1 MTTLKYG
8 ILAALAGAAIAPAA
22 RAANPTFQA
31 FFLTVCQSPTAAL
44 ATRCGET
51 AGGQGNLSGDSESSL
66 NPSQALSNNQSPLSL
81 AHARGEQLQEA
92 SVAARA
98 GERSL
103 EAGKFGLLFVGRGV
117 WEDQDRVVDVDAERG
132 YSSDSQA
139 FDFGFESRVSEH
151 LAVGLLATYE
161 DSTGE
166 FVPDR
171 PGVNFSPVGNAGDV
185 GVTSWGLAAYLTAQL
200 GEGGFF
206 DLAAGYVESQFELER
221 RAVFQ
226 ESGRVVPQTNV
237 ATTADADGN
246 QAWATANAGF
256 DWSNGAWTWGLYAGA
271 LWAQSTQDAYDE
283 HDLTGSGL
291 AMHFDVADRS
301 SLLGTVGAHASRAIK
316 TSFGVLVPQLRVDYV
331 REFERDGQDA
341 TASFLLDGQ
350 RSTFKFAGDE
360 VEQSHGVAAFSIAA
374 ILPSGWMPYLNVD
387 AIVGSNDLDRYRVA
401 LGLRREL

>member
-8 ILAALAGAAIAPAA
+8 ILAALASPAIAPSAY
-22 RAANPTFQA
+22 AANPVFQS
-31 FFLTVCQSPTAAL
+31 FFFTVCQSPTGAL

-81 AHARGEQLQEA
+81 AHSRGEQLQESSA
-92 SVAARA
+92 STREE
-98 GERSL
+98 GRSL
-103 EAGKFGLLFVGRGV
+103 EPGKFGLLFVGRGV

-139 FDFGFESRVSEH
+139 FDFGFESRVSER

-161 DSTGE
+161 NGSGE
-166 FVPDR
+166 FVADR
-171 PGVNFSPVGNAGDV
+171 PGVNFAPVGNAGDV
-185 GVTSWGLAAYLTAQL
+185 GVTSWGLAAYLTAQP

-206 DLAAGYVESQFELER
+206 DLAAGYVDSQFELER

-226 ESGRVVPQTNV
+226 EAGRVVPQTNV

-246 QAWATANAGF
+246 QLWATANAGF
-256 DWSNGAWTWGLYAGA
+256 DWSNGAWTWGLYASA
-271 LWAQSTQDAYDE
+271 LWAESTQDPYDE
-283 HDLTGSGL
+283 RDRSGSGL

-301 SLLGTVGAHASRAIK
+301 SLLGTVGARASRAIK
-316 TSFGVLVPQLRVDYV
+316 TSFGVVVPQLRVDYV

-341 TASFLLDGQ
+341 TASFLLDAQ
-350 RSTFKFAGDE
+350 RSTFTFVGDE
-360 VEQSHGVAAFSIAA
+360 VEESFAVAALGITA

-387 AIVGSNDLDRYRVA
+387 AIVGSDELDRYRVA
-401 LGLRREL
+401 LGIRREL